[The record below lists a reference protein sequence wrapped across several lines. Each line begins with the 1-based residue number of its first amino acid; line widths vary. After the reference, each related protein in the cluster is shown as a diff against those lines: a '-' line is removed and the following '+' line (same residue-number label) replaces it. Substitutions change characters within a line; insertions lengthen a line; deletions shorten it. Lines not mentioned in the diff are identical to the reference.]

1 MEYLVR
7 DMDIKPAVATQSF
20 DAWKGTVC
28 ALYCIAA
35 ASAIPGLVQR
45 VRARLHPT
53 TGKEREA
60 SWTTKVEPYLSVVL
74 SCLGVV
80 AGIVLLY
87 VYDRKDRHYEI
98 EWQTRLYFVLSVAW
112 VSIIWFA
119 RISLALTLSH
129 SIHPIVHRLSLG
141 LALSSAML
149 YIGHLVW
156 MLATGC
162 HHHGRLLRDVRTSAY
177 CNAKKDGVDVIGF
190 IVIYMI
196 ELFLFAT
203 AVYATVLSRKTQSL
217 PSNSSD
223 LSPRFLLPP
232 STLAASQHT
241 SRAVLIGSLLMF
253 LTTIVHSA
261 LYYSPLITSIDG
273 LLLIDMTSHLEG
285 AFSIL
290 ASALP
295 SLVLW
300 ITWLRS
306 RRSAGSPS
314 RPSHS
319 RQSSRSSQ
327 STIVVEPDLKIPANV
342 IVLGDLSASSRERD
356 RKLGSGMDDAESDTW
371 SVRSGRSSITVKNG
385 EVYVV

>member
-45 VRARLHPT
+45 VRARGLT

-74 SCLGVV
+74 SFLGVV

-87 VYDRKDRHYEI
+87 VYDRKDRHYDI

-217 PSNSSD
+217 PSSSSD
-223 LSPRFLLPP
+223 LSPKFSHPP
-232 STLAASQHT
+232 STLSASQNA
-241 SRAVLIGSLLMF
+241 SRTVLIGSLLMF
-253 LTTIVHSA
+253 FTTIVHSA
-261 LYYSPLITSIDG
+261 LYYSPLITSTDG

-285 AFSIL
+285 VLSIF

-306 RRSAGSPS
+306 RRSAGSTS

-319 RQSSRSSQ
+319 RQSSQ

-342 IVLGDLSASSRERD
+342 IILGDLSASSRERD
-356 RKLGSGMDDAESDTW
+356 RKLGSGMDDTESDTW

-385 EVYVV
+385 EAYVV